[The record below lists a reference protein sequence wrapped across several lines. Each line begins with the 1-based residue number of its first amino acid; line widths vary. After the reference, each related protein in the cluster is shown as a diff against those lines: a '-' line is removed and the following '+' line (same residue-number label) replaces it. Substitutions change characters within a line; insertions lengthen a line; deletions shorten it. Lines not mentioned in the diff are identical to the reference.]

1 MIIIQQWNS
10 NCCNHFEYTLKCIF
24 FFFFSRFDIGRPTRR
39 FVLQSFTLQTGTVS
53 IVIYFVAL
61 ILSLCM
67 ANLEDKMNLYN
78 RYPNLWIDEN
88 VRKSALLYIICN
100 VDVYFTVDIFPPT
113 CTFNDTVSSIMW
125 FKSWQFTPV

>member
-1 MIIIQQWNS
+1 MILFRQLFLHKYKVCFNEFKI
-10 NCCNHFEYTLKCIF
+10 KF
-24 FFFFSRFDIGRPTRR
+24 FRFDIGRPTRR

-78 RYPNLWIDEN
+78 RYPDLWMDVN
-88 VRKSALLYIICN
+88 VSICRNFIVCLIPQSFYIAKK
-100 VDVYFTVDIFPPT
+100 F
-113 CTFNDTVSSIMW
+113 
-125 FKSWQFTPV
+125 